1 MKIVLD
7 SNVLIA
13 AFATHGICHLLV
25 EACMLDHCVH
35 LSDFILGEVEEKLE
49 QKIKLPKKIVAEIT
63 TYLKE
68 HTEHH
73 NPAPSQKPISRDPD
87 DDNVLRLAE
96 ETKAEYI
103 VTGDKD
109 LLVLNSH
116 TRTKIVSP
124 REFTEILRAFEA

>member
-1 MKIVLD
+1 M
-7 SNVLIA
+7 
-13 AFATHGICHLLV
+13 
-25 EACMLDHCVH
+25 
-35 LSDFILGEVEEKLE
+35 
-49 QKIKLPKKIVAEIT
+49 
-63 TYLKE
+63 KE

-73 NPAPSQKPISRDPD
+73 NPAPSQEPISRDPD

-116 TRTKIVSP
+116 TRTKIVAP
-124 REFTEILRAFEA
+124 REFTEILRAFETYK